1 MANTSSA
8 RKMVRKIARRTVRN
22 RDFRSRMRNFIR
34 RVEEAVA
41 GGDKN
46 LAEQALRDAQPLIAR
61 AGRTGL
67 IHKRTASRKMSRL
80 AKRVA
85 ALN

>member
-8 RKMVRKIARRTVRN
+8 RKMVRKIARRTARN

-34 RVEEAVA
+34 RVEAAIV
-41 GGDKN
+41 GGDKQSAQN
-46 LAEQALRDAQPLIAR
+46 LLREAQPLIAR

-67 IHKRTASRKMSRL
+67 IHKRTAARKMSRL
-80 AKRVA
+80 AKKVA